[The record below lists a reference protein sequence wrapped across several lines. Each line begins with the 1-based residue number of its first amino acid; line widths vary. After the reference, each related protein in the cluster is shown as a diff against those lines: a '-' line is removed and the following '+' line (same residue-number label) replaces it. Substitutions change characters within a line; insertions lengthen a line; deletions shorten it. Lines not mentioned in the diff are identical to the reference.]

1 MIALGLN
8 FLLGMLLICG
18 MMLGLR
24 LDQRLRGLR
33 DSHADFAKAVEELD
47 QAALRT
53 EASLAALRERTE
65 EARTELGA
73 RIDQARLLTQRLDK
87 LNADAGRLIDQPLPV
102 TRPVVQPAQTGAQT
116 ASQPAARVVEA
127 PASPTAAPRAAPPRP
142 AVRPSAEPVAL
153 RPLDRAPRPQPRP
166 PSQPSPRSRVTVDD
180 DLFELGRDHE
190 WRAPLG
196 AVAGGRR

>member
-8 FLLGMLLICG
+8 FLLGILLICG
-18 MMLGLR
+18 LMLGLR

-33 DSHADFAKAVEELD
+33 ESHADFAKAVEELD

-87 LNADAGRLIDQPLPV
+87 LTADAERLLDQPLPL
-102 TRPVVQPAQTGAQT
+102 TRPVA
-116 ASQPAARVVEA
+116 QPAAQTV
-127 PASPTAAPRAAPPRP
+127 PKPAPRAMEAFASAPGHQAQPSRP
-142 AVRPSAEPVAL
+142 AAEPAAVRPLERGSQ
-153 RPLDRAPRPQPRP
+153 PRPQP
-166 PSQPSPRSRVTVDD
+166 QASPRSKVMVDD
-180 DLFELGRDHE
+180 DLFERGGRDG
-190 WRAPLG
+190 RASLA